1 MIRFVDLP
9 TRGAEVKKMLQ
20 ECQSCCFSG
29 HRKIPKGQEDALR
42 VRLLSVI
49 YELCS
54 SQKYTT
60 FYTGG
65 ALGWDTLAA
74 RAVIEVRK
82 ELPDVRLILVLPCKD
97 QAKRWKAADREVYDS
112 LKASADEVACLAEHY
127 YRGCMFLRN
136 RYLVDHSSV
145 CVCYQTK
152 DSGGTAYTV
161 KYARKKGLKVI
172 NLAPT
177 DRESLCGNLQ
187 NSY

>member
-1 MIRFVDLP
+1 M
-9 TRGAEVKKMLQ
+9 GGKN
-20 ECQSCCFSG
+20 CCFTG
-29 HRKIPKGQEDALR
+29 HRVIPEPQKGELLKCLEEI
-42 VRLLSVI
+42 VRNLYI
-49 YELCS
+49 TDGI
-54 SQKYTT
+54 TT

>member
-1 MIRFVDLP
+1 MYHQHIFRLSP
-9 TRGAEVKKMLQ
+9 SKKL
-20 ECQSCCFSG
+20 SP
-29 HRKIPKGQEDALR
+29 ILYD
-42 VRLLSVI
+42 RLKSEI
-49 YELCS
+49 
-54 SQKYTT
+54 QKLILHDGITT

-112 LKASADEVACLAEHY
+112 LKASADEVVCLAEHY

-136 RYLVDHSSV
+136 RYLVDHCSV

-161 KYARKKGLKVI
+161 NYAGKKGLKII
-172 NLAPT
+172 NLA
-177 DRESLCGNLQ
+177 E
-187 NSY
+187 